1 MKFKHTTGPWTV
13 APLGTIEFKGGFI
26 GEAYDMNPG
35 YYGEK
40 SEDLPVMA
48 NARLMAAAP
57 EMLELLQAL
66 TGFDSIRKACAKQA
80 ALNLLSQFVTSKQ
93 AGDHSTQAGDHSTE
107 GNAFPSVGLN
117 HSQP

>member
-1 MKFKHTTGPWTV
+1 MTKHTPGPWTV

-26 GEAYDMNPG
+26 GEAYDSNPG

-40 SEDLPVMA
+40 CEALPVME

-66 TGFDSIRKACAKQA
+66 TGFDSIRKAHAMKA
-80 ALNLLSQFVTSKQ
+80 TLKLLKEFQ
-93 AGDHSTQAGDHSTE
+93 
-107 GNAFPSVGLN
+107 
-117 HSQP
+117 

>member
-1 MKFKHTTGPWTV
+1 MKSQHTPGPWTV

-57 EMLELLQAL
+57 DMLELLQAL
-66 TGFDSIRKACAKQA
+66 TGFDSIRKAHAMRATLK
-80 ALNLLSQFVTSKQ
+80 LLKEFQ
-93 AGDHSTQAGDHSTE
+93 
-107 GNAFPSVGLN
+107 
-117 HSQP
+117 